1 MDGFL
6 TTTGIAGTD
15 VSRVLCFQ
23 EPVTEPST
31 SKSGKKHEEMTGY
44 VAYIK
49 TLTAQVEQEA
59 KVGEDAEGGAHV
71 NECDSAA
78 DDYDSGG
85 IGDQMLDTN
94 GDSNLSP
101 ADFSRSLSSTGGSFV
116 HHVSY
121 TGGVNVDQDERD
133 VGAGSPHKGSG
144 PGSCTS
150 DETEDTMLLAL
161 PLVTRS
167 GTETDWCAQER
178 LRR

>member
-31 SKSGKKHEEMTGY
+31 SKSGKKHEGITGD

-49 TLTAQVEQEA
+49 KLTAQVEQEA
-59 KVGEDAEGGAHV
+59 KVDEDAEGSAHV
-71 NECDSAA
+71 NECDRAASTGALRKRSGQSPDSKDGAHA

-94 GDSNLSP
+94 GDWNLSP
-101 ADFSRSLSSTGGSFV
+101 SDLSRSLSSTGGPS
-116 HHVSY
+116 SSMCPKCP
-121 TGGVNVDQDERD
+121 
-133 VGAGSPHKGSG
+133 A
-144 PGSCTS
+144 
-150 DETEDTMLLAL
+150 LA
-161 PLVTRS
+161 V
-167 GTETDWCAQER
+167 
-178 LRR
+178 